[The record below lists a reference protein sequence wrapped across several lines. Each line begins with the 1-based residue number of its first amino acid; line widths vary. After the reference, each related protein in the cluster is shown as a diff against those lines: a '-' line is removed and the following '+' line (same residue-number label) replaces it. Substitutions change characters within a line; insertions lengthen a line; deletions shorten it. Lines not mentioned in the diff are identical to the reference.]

1 MSDFSTPEQALQ
13 GVDALVSG
21 LYEDLRRLARR
32 ERRRGGSPQTLDT
45 TALVSELY
53 LRLADTERLRFG
65 DARQFFAYAAR
76 AMRHIV
82 LDRARNHARLKAGG
96 DQVRVSFT
104 AQGMGGLVLDPT
116 QALELDDSLRALAA
130 EDARAAE
137 VVELHF
143 FAGLPLERVAE
154 VLGLTRRT
162 IDRDWQFARSYLL
175 ARLRA

>member
-1 MSDFSTPEQALQ
+1 
-13 GVDALVSG
+13 
-21 LYEDLRRLARR
+21 
-32 ERRRGGSPQTLDT
+32 
-45 TALVSELY
+45 
-53 LRLADTERLRFG
+53 
-65 DARQFFAYAAR
+65 
-76 AMRHIV
+76 
-82 LDRARNHARLKAGG
+82 
-96 DQVRVSFT
+96 
-104 AQGMGGLVLDPT
+104 MGGLVLDPT